1 MGRLRRIHEEAQA
14 LTLRESVRLIL
25 RGWDEHDVLTFASAL
40 AFRVL
45 FSIIPLTLLGV
56 GLLGGLGLE
65 EEWTSEWGPRVR
77 ETVSDP
83 VFQAMDDT
91 ARRVLG
97 ERQTFWLTAGAAFAV
112 WAISGA
118 TRTIMDV
125 LDRIYGSRR
134 ERSFSE
140 RVRVSL
146 LLGLGVAALL
156 LGAVG
161 SVTLGD
167 DLLRAAG
174 LGSPVLAW
182 LRWPV
187 ALALLFSVIA
197 LLIARAPVDHQ
208 PLHWVSFGSVLI
220 VAAWVGTSVVL
231 AWYLTAVAD
240 YGSVFGALATV
251 VVALSYLY
259 FASAAFLT
267 GALLDAIVRRRV
279 ER

>member
-1 MGRLRRIHEEAQA
+1 MGRLRRIHEEARA
-14 LTLRESVRLIL
+14 LTVRDSVRLIL

-45 FSIIPLTLLGV
+45 FSIIPLGLLGLALLGGV
-56 GLLGGLGLE
+56 GLD
-65 EEWTSEWGPRVR
+65 EEWTREWGPRVK

-83 VFQAMDDT
+83 VFQVVDET

-97 ERQTFWLTAGAAFAV
+97 ERQLFWMTAGTAIAV
-112 WAISGA
+112 WEISGA

-125 LDRIYGSRR
+125 LDRIYGSRGK
-134 ERSFSE
+134 RSFAE
-140 RVRVSL
+140 RVWVSL
-146 LLGLGVAALL
+146 GLGLGVAALL
-156 LGAVG
+156 LAAVAT
-161 SVTLGD
+161 VALGD
-167 DLLRAAG
+167 DLLAAAG
-174 LGSPVLAW
+174 LELLSW

-187 ALALLFSVIA
+187 ALALLFAVIA
-197 LLIARAPVDHQ
+197 LLIGRAPVDHQ

-220 VAAWVGTSVVL
+220 VVAWVGTSVVL

-240 YGSVFGALATV
+240 YGSAFGALATV

-267 GALLDAIVRRRV
+267 GAQLDAIVRRRV

>member
-1 MGRLRRIHEEAQA
+1 MGRLRRIHEEARA
-14 LTLRESVRLIL
+14 LTVRDSVRLIL

-45 FSIIPLTLLGV
+45 FSIIPLGLLGLALLGGV
-56 GLLGGLGLE
+56 GLD
-65 EEWTSEWGPRVR
+65 EEWTREWGPRVK

-83 VFQAMDDT
+83 VFQVMDET

-97 ERQTFWLTAGAAFAV
+97 ERQLFWMTAGVVIAV
-112 WAISGA
+112 WEISGA

-134 ERSFSE
+134 ERSFTE

-156 LGAVG
+156 LAAVG
-161 SVTLGD
+161 TVVLGD

-174 LGSPVLAW
+174 LGSPALLW

-187 ALALLFSVIA
+187 ALALLFSVVA

-220 VAAWVGTSVVL
+220 VAAWVGTSLVL

-240 YGSVFGALATV
+240 YGSAFGALATV

-267 GALLDAIVRRRV
+267 GAQLDAIVRRRV

>member
-1 MGRLRRIHEEAQA
+1 MGRLRRIHEEARA
-14 LTLRESVRLIL
+14 LTVRDSVRLIL

-45 FSIIPLTLLGV
+45 FSIIPLGLLGLALLGGV
-56 GLLGGLGLE
+56 GLD
-65 EEWTSEWGPRVR
+65 EEWTREWGPRVK

-83 VFQAMDDT
+83 VFQVMDET

-97 ERQTFWLTAGAAFAV
+97 ERQLFWMTAGVVIAV
-112 WAISGA
+112 WEISGA

-134 ERSFSE
+134 ERSFTE

-156 LGAVG
+156 LAAVG
-161 SVTLGD
+161 TVVLGD

-174 LGSPVLAW
+174 LGSPALLW

-187 ALALLFSVIA
+187 ALALLFSVVA
-197 LLIARAPVDHQ
+197 LLIARAPVERQ

-220 VAAWVGTSVVL
+220 VAAWVGTSLVL

-240 YGSVFGALATV
+240 YGSAFGALATV

-267 GALLDAIVRRRV
+267 GAQLDAIVRRRV